1 MAQIPCKTRVIH
13 DFRAILDQKS
23 LQNDKHITPI
33 TRKNLSI
40 NPALFFLHKSPTNK
54 TTSIHPRCP
63 LVIVRLVVLWALVF
77 LLLWSCGPA
86 LDYSLGE
93 SSWHDF
99 KVWPCPQP
107 CRLGPGWVGR
117 AGRLHPCL
125 GSNPQQKRE
134 KESTRSWKSVDNI
147 GAGFLLAYMEGL
159 RVEPE
164 SCFLQQK
171 IC

>member
-33 TRKNLSI
+33 ARKNLSI

-117 AGRLHPCL
+117 AGRFHPCL